1 MEKVNYVTA
10 KATSWKTVDLNPSI
24 YNTIFRQLHVNFIM
38 PSQCVSP
45 SFKNYFAYC
54 IMVYIIAIIQI
65 VLFYGSDVFVHVCVY
80 CVCEYV
86 CAVYMNI

>member
-1 MEKVNYVTA
+1 MI
-10 KATSWKTVDLNPSI
+10 DD
-24 YNTIFRQLHVNFIM
+24 F
-38 PSQCVSP
+38 SP

-86 CAVYMNI
+86 CAVYHEHIKPL